1 MHACLLID
9 QLAHLRMRRR
19 SLFEQLVLFDC
30 VDCDFL
36 FSAAVLAD
44 APLLDVPK
52 PFRPVAIGLR
62 TQGFEDD

>member
-1 MHACLLID
+1 
-9 QLAHLRMRRR
+9 MRRR

-52 PFRPVAIGLR
+52 PFRPVAVGLR